1 VKRESLK
8 VIQMLPEFHEG
19 GVERHVLW
27 LSGALAKQ
35 GHEVMV
41 VSKGGKLERFLDEAV
56 KVWHLPVH
64 AKNPFTALWC
74 ALLVARRAKREGW
87 QIIHAHSRVPFWIA
101 WWASSLSGVSWV
113 ATLHATFRH
122 SRALAPLKKACAC
135 IAVSQTVKDHLA
147 PYLPDKAFVIY
158 NGLLP
163 TDVGWQ
169 GSLRDD
175 PFKFLFVGRL
185 SPKKGLQ
192 VALKALA
199 DVEGRWLL
207 DVVGNGPM
215 RAELEDLVE
224 KLGLSHKVKFWGFRE
239 DADEWIAR
247 CSCLLFPSL
256 EEGMGM
262 TLMRA
267 IQMGVPVLASNLPPV
282 RELCFNPKALLEP
295 GDEGSWRKGIEDILR
310 ERKPL
315 QLFYCGKIQSVEEMA
330 KEVLEVYRSELRG
343 MELS

>member
-1 VKRESLK
+1 MPS
-8 VIQMLPEFHEG
+8 
-19 GVERHVLW
+19 
-27 LSGALAKQ
+27 Q
-35 GHEVMV
+35 GPR
-41 VSKGGKLERFLDEAV
+41 LIPCCR
-56 KVWHLPVH
+56 
-64 AKNPFTALWC
+64 
-74 ALLVARRAKREGW
+74 
-87 QIIHAHSRVPFWIA
+87 I
-101 WWASSLSGVSWV
+101 
-113 ATLHATFRH
+113 
-122 SRALAPLKKACAC
+122 
-135 IAVSQTVKDHLA
+135 
-147 PYLPDKAFVIY
+147 KAFVIY

-163 TDVGWQ
+163 TDVRWQ

-207 DVVGNGPM
+207 DVVGDGPM

-224 KLGLSHKVKFWGFRE
+224 KLGLSRKVKFWGFRE

-282 RELCFNPKALLEP
+282 RELCLNPKALLEP

-310 ERKPL
+310 ERKAL
-315 QLFYCGKIQSVEEMA
+315 QLFDRDKIGTVDDMARDVASVYQLCIKETGKGKQKNADCS
-330 KEVLEVYRSELRG
+330 
-343 MELS
+343 